1 MGHSHIIFIKNDLL
15 ELIMKEILKVMK
27 AASDPGR
34 IKILKMLEHKVMCV
48 CEIHTIL
55 GMAQSTASKHLKIL
69 EEAGLVTSHKTGL
82 WVNFALSDGRQSPYA
97 SNLLGNLRHWLN
109 EETEILALIEAL
121 PDIDRGK
128 ICKK

>member
-1 MGHSHIIFIKNDLL
+1 
-15 ELIMKEILKVMK
+15 MK

-55 GMAQSTASKHLKIL
+55 GIAQSTASKHLKVL
-69 EEAGLVTSHKTGL
+69 EEAGLVISYKKGL
-82 WVNFALSDGRQSPYA
+82 WVNFSLSDGRQNPYA
-97 SNLLGNLRHWLN
+97 SNLLGNLRHWIN
-109 EETEILALIEAL
+109 EDTEIVELIERL
-121 PDIDRGK
+121 PKINRED

>member
-1 MGHSHIIFIKNDLL
+1 
-15 ELIMKEILKVMK
+15 MKELLKVMK

-34 IKILKMLEHKVMCV
+34 VKILKMLEQRVMCV

-55 GMAQSTASKHLKIL
+55 GIAQSTASKHLKTL
-69 EEAGLVTSHKTGL
+69 EEAGLVSSYKEGL
-82 WVNFALSDGRQSPYA
+82 WVNFTLSDGGQSPYA

-109 EETEILALIEAL
+109 EDTDIVALVEELPGIQREI
-121 PDIDRGK
+121 

>member
-1 MGHSHIIFIKNDLL
+1 MR
-15 ELIMKEILKVMK
+15 ELLKVMK

-34 IKILKMLEHKVMCV
+34 VKILKMLEQRVMCV

-55 GMAQSTASKHLKIL
+55 EIAQSTASKHLKIL
-69 EEAGLVTSHKTGL
+69 EEAGLVNSYKEGL
-82 WVNFALSDGRQSPYA
+82 WVNFTLSDGAQSPYA

-109 EETEILALIEAL
+109 KDTDVASLMDQLPGIQRET
-121 PDIDRGK
+121 